1 MPIALSLDD
10 YECVEQFNNYES
22 LMFRIE
28 ELDSTL
34 RAAGK
39 RLIRAETA
47 CTCGVYELA
56 WTSQPLQSSPSA

>member
-1 MPIALSLDD
+1 MPIALSVDD
-10 YECVEQFNNYES
+10 YEVVEQFNNYES

-34 RAAGK
+34 RAAGL

-56 WTSQPLQSSPSA
+56 WTSRPLQSSSSA